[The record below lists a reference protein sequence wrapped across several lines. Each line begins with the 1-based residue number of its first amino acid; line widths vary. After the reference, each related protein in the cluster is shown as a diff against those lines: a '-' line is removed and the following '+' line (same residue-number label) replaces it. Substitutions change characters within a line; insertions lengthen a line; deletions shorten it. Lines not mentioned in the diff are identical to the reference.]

1 VTPKLALPT
10 RLLRRLAREDGIALV
25 MALGTSM
32 VLAMAGTSALLYTT
46 QNSNAASRSK
56 ADQLA
61 LSLAEAGLNYAY
73 ATLSAAPDPTRA
85 DAVSRQT
92 VALAGGTATYWGS
105 YDWLSKTWTL
115 SGLGRVRNPTGPAVA
130 DVVRTA
136 SGKATVS
143 TSGGAAGGAGA
154 WQYIYA
160 DDPSS
165 CATLDN
171 SSTVN
176 VPLYVRGNLCLN
188 QSATLLGPGVQVAGG
203 VYLNGS
209 QTAIGSSD
217 ALASEVH
224 VGRGCTTNGGTTFD
238 TPCGA
243 QDRVYATVSD
253 NRPGTMTKPPVD
265 LAGWYQ
271 NAMPGPMHG
280 CTLGSFPGGFDTN
293 GVMDRS
299 RGQVDL
305 TPTKAYNC
313 EVWAGGQLV
322 GKIAWSGGN
331 TGTLT
336 IQGTIFIDGDVVMKQ
351 LVRAVY
357 QGRGTIYASGTISM
371 QNHVELC
378 AVQGC
383 GAGWDTSKNLLALV
397 AGSSTD
403 ATGFSLD
410 NNSTFQGAIYA
421 VNDYSAGNNTTVW
434 GPIIARQIYLTNST
448 LNEYPPIDMLLPGMP
463 TAAPQAPAVT
473 IQPGSWSS

>member
-1 VTPKLALPT
+1 
-10 RLLRRLAREDGIALV
+10 
-25 MALGTSM
+25 

-46 QNSNAASRSK
+46 QNSSAASRSK

-85 DAVSRQT
+85 DAVPRQS

-115 SGLGRVRNPTGPAVA
+115 SGVGRVRNPTGPVVA

-136 SGKATVS
+136 SGKASVS

-188 QSATLLGPGVQVAGG
+188 QSASLHGPGVQVAGG

-209 QTAIGSSD
+209 QAAIGSSD

-224 VGRGCTTNGGTTFD
+224 VGRGCTTNGGATFD